1 MRISLKTVRNCAKE
15 AMKAHVIDAR
25 ITLVSNYRYPGIQVI
40 ARRLHC
46 KKASGEPITIENF
59 IYEYD
64 YKGNLYNQLTNN
76 GNLCSKRSLGSVIM
90 FLSSTEQEG

>member
-1 MRISLKTVRNCAKE
+1 MRIYLKTVRNCAKE
-15 AMKAHVIDAR
+15 AMKAHVINAR
-25 ITLVSNYRYPGIQVI
+25 IALVSNYRYPGIQVI
-40 ARRLHC
+40 ARPLHC
-46 KKASGEPITIENF
+46 KKASGEITIENF
-59 IYEYD
+59 IYRYD